1 MPSSINEELKMKD
14 MKLVMEAFQKA
25 MREDGLLTEAETDT
39 DEAETDGEGRDQG
52 DVDFERS
59 TQDIK
64 SLIASRI
71 VAENY
76 PVEPDEYRGDEER
89 EITKFSL
96 SEDENLR
103 EFLIFALKGLVKEL
117 EDNELKSFPNTY

>member
-1 MPSSINEELKMKD
+1 MKITKDYLKKLIKEEI
-14 MKLVMEAFQKA
+14 AA
-25 MREDGLLTEAETDT
+25 MDD
-39 DEAETDGEGRDQG
+39 DDKG
-52 DVDFERS
+52 DVDFEH
-59 TQDIK
+59 TTKGIK

-103 EFLIFALKGLVKEL
+103 EFLIFALEGLVKEL
-117 EDNELKSFPNTY
+117 KKNELKSFPSAY

>member
-1 MPSSINEELKMKD
+1 MKITKDYLKKLIKEEI
-14 MKLVMEAFQKA
+14 A
-25 MREDGLLTEAETDT
+25 AEGPDL
-39 DEAETDGEGRDQG
+39 G

-59 TQDIK
+59 TEGIK
-64 SLIASRI
+64 SLIASFI

-117 EDNELKSFPNTY
+117 EDNELKSFPSAY